1 MTSIVQE
8 RENFLRLAI
17 LVIDHSKAALISLIE
32 LDILNKHLTFE
43 QFLNQNQHEI
53 YHLCYNNRR
62 CCRCSPGSSL
72 SRIHRIIFPS
82 QMQVLFDTAANMH
95 GHRRGPEYCC
105 SFAKKG
111 IGTDVLDLILAR
123 CLLVY
128 CCTDVFWYSCLQ
140 FKGTS
145 FEDFLNQNKHMIY
158 HCRQYNQGCCHCQNH
173 CKLQANRQ
181 IVNAHQ
187 WNAMFISSSGLQMC
201 RKRSHSSATN
211 CICFISAIT
220 GITEGNLDIVLQQTI
235 LEYCCSTRKS
245 VETLVKIRNNV
256 YGNTNSTRISDSD
269 YTRIKNDIESA
280 ILDIAIVCG
289 NEPMSKTALN
299 DVYCRNFDHSQ
310 FVQYQNSLSETNRD
324 TKSVRELLA
333 YIQSSPMTLDQVMKT
348 LQTIKEGQNADKP
361 IDAKLQ
367 KLEDKTET
375 ISSII
380 ESDSKI
386 PDEINRLDKK
396 SIERYCQLLK
406 GKMDKRQHFRLVV
419 VGPKGSGK
427 TSLVRRILQQPLDK
441 PSKVR
446 STNGIDIHILK
457 SKIQTKSGKWIFME
471 GVTNRQVANMRLK
484 RCLVEKNQNQET
496 VEKNDVLS
504 DKDEESKMSIAWS
517 TTLESRN
524 VSPISS
530 SDKSDILNRKDFYPN
545 SRLNNEEGK
554 ISDALPTI
562 LESEDES
569 EDLFYSRVQ
578 QSISEIDLE
587 DVLNVEL
594 DENEF
599 ATIDL
604 WDFAGDRQ
612 FYNTHHT
619 FLSKE
624 ALYIV
629 TVDMT
634 KDVESILG
642 IDGED
647 PNFWF
652 QTLHYYGNKVNTRTR
667 MDPSVIL
674 VGTKIDLCRG
684 NEQGSKKKLFDN
696 CCRESSFKKH
706 IRDFSLLSN
715 TDENNEEV
723 FEKLR
728 LKIFDLAK
736 KCPSWDQEI
745 PVRWIHLEKTL
756 LKLSNEKP
764 IVTRADVIKL
774 GLENLEPIET
784 NEEVDLFLK
793 YHHETGDFVFFEDIQ
808 EYVVLSPQ
816 WLSNAFKCIITSDE
830 LQKDCDIS
838 SYVKN
843 DWDDIRKTGKLSNR
857 FIDHILEQ
865 NKLSMYKNHI
875 LTIMEKYDIIVRS
888 SSASGQESFYVP
900 CMVETTAID
909 HIDLIFDNKSKTSCL
924 CFVFDFLP
932 MPIFNH
938 VLAACT
944 RRFKISKKEYEP
956 VFFKGMCLFDLDDSG
971 CEKLFLL
978 MYQNVIQVQVWK
990 WECSKNKIEKSYS
1003 GIRTLIC
1010 SDIERAQVNRYK
1022 SNIPYKTQ
1030 LKCNITL
1037 YSCFKGMKDHDQLRK
1052 MEEYYCE
1059 EHEQSHDAKQIWTD
1073 WYEEDP
1079 KESLID
1085 LNHRHINFTKMGIIT
1100 LDVLADALYDLILV
1114 ADPNFTTPRSECDI
1128 SKLYEIHRNKMNVFI
1143 PSRGRWGGQWVDL
1156 NTNATAPGDDIER
1169 IRLTRNELQHSSK
1182 FELQDARFFQLC
1194 NLHKKVLGRFETKN
1208 NVFDYVQRFE
1218 IILNKK
1224 IAFLDWKR
1232 CKENI
1237 IFVCAKLQLPSSIT
1251 ASKGCGCTINCEIN
1265 SRLPSESRICWFK
1278 DHNGVDEP
1286 VIVDSIKY
1294 HGSTIEF
1301 PSLVISNADKC
1312 DEGFYA
1318 CRIMYPTDYQYEED
1332 TETVVWPKTY
1342 LHVNNQ

>member
-1 MTSIVQE
+1 
-8 RENFLRLAI
+8 
-17 LVIDHSKAALISLIE
+17 
-32 LDILNKHLTFE
+32 
-43 QFLNQNQHEI
+43 
-53 YHLCYNNRR
+53 
-62 CCRCSPGSSL
+62 
-72 SRIHRIIFPS
+72 
-82 QMQVLFDTAANMH
+82 
-95 GHRRGPEYCC
+95 
-105 SFAKKG
+105 
-111 IGTDVLDLILAR
+111 
-123 CLLVY
+123 
-128 CCTDVFWYSCLQ
+128 
-140 FKGTS
+140 
-145 FEDFLNQNKHMIY
+145 
-158 HCRQYNQGCCHCQNH
+158 
-173 CKLQANRQ
+173 
-181 IVNAHQ
+181 
-187 WNAMFISSSGLQMC
+187 
-201 RKRSHSSATN
+201 
-211 CICFISAIT
+211 
-220 GITEGNLDIVLQQTI
+220 
-235 LEYCCSTRKS
+235 
-245 VETLVKIRNNV
+245 
-256 YGNTNSTRISDSD
+256 
-269 YTRIKNDIESA
+269 
-280 ILDIAIVCG
+280 
-289 NEPMSKTALN
+289 
-299 DVYCRNFDHSQ
+299 
-310 FVQYQNSLSETNRD
+310 
-324 TKSVRELLA
+324 
-333 YIQSSPMTLDQVMKT
+333 
-348 LQTIKEGQNADKP
+348 
-361 IDAKLQ
+361 
-367 KLEDKTET
+367 
-375 ISSII
+375 
-380 ESDSKI
+380 
-386 PDEINRLDKK
+386 
-396 SIERYCQLLK
+396 
-406 GKMDKRQHFRLVV
+406 
-419 VGPKGSGK
+419 
-427 TSLVRRILQQPLDK
+427 
-441 PSKVR
+441 
-446 STNGIDIHILK
+446 
-457 SKIQTKSGKWIFME
+457 
-471 GVTNRQVANMRLK
+471 
-484 RCLVEKNQNQET
+484 
-496 VEKNDVLS
+496 
-504 DKDEESKMSIAWS
+504 MSIAWS
-517 TTLESRN
+517 TTLENRD
-524 VSPISS
+524 VSLISS
-530 SDKSDILNRKDFYPN
+530 TDKSDISIREDFFPN
-545 SRLNNEEGK
+545 SRLNSDEGQA
-554 ISDALPTI
+554 I
-562 LESEDES
+562 
-569 EDLFYSRVQ
+569 
-578 QSISEIDLE
+578 QSISEIDLA

-604 WDFAGDRQ
+604 WDFAGDKQ
-612 FYNTHHT
+612 FYNTHQT

-652 QTLHYYGNKVNTRTR
+652 QTLHYYGNKDNSRTR
-667 MDPSVIL
+667 LDPSVIL
-674 VGTKIDLCRG
+674 VGTKIDLYRG

-696 CCRESSFKKH
+696 CCRESFFKKH

-875 LTIMEKYDIIVRS
+875 LNIMEKYDIIVRS

-944 RRFKISKKEYEP
+944 RRYKISRKEYEP

-1052 MEEYYCE
+1052 MEEYYYE

-1079 KESLID
+1079 KESQID

-1114 ADPNFTTPRSECDI
+1114 ANPNFTTPRSECDI
-1128 SKLYEIHRNKMNVFI
+1128 SKLYDIHRNKMNVFI
-1143 PSRGRWGGQWVDL
+1143 P
-1156 NTNATAPGDDIER
+1156 TPGDDIER

-1208 NVFDYVQRFE
+1208 NVSDYVQRFE
-1218 IILNKK
+1218 DILNKK
-1224 IAFLDWKR
+1224 MVFVDWKR
-1232 CKENI
+1232 IKDNFK
-1237 IFVCAKLQLPSSIT
+1237 FVCTKVQLPSSIT
-1251 ASKGCGCTINCEIN
+1251 ASKGCGCTISCEID
-1265 SRLPSESRICWFK
+1265 SPLPFESTICWFK
-1278 DHNGVDEP
+1278 DHNGKDEP
-1286 VIVDSIKY
+1286 VIVDSKKY

-1312 DEGFYA
+1312 DEGFYS
-1318 CRIMYPTDYQYEED
+1318 CRVVYPTNYQYVED

>member
-674 VGTKIDLCRG
+674 VGTKIDLCR
-684 NEQGSKKKLFDN
+684 
-696 CCRESSFKKH
+696 
-706 IRDFSLLSN
+706 
-715 TDENNEEV
+715 
-723 FEKLR
+723 
-728 LKIFDLAK
+728 
-736 KCPSWDQEI
+736 
-745 PVRWIHLEKTL
+745 
-756 LKLSNEKP
+756 
-764 IVTRADVIKL
+764 
-774 GLENLEPIET
+774 
-784 NEEVDLFLK
+784 
-793 YHHETGDFVFFEDIQ
+793 
-808 EYVVLSPQ
+808 
-816 WLSNAFKCIITSDE
+816 
-830 LQKDCDIS
+830 
-838 SYVKN
+838 
-843 DWDDIRKTGKLSNR
+843 
-857 FIDHILEQ
+857 
-865 NKLSMYKNHI
+865 
-875 LTIMEKYDIIVRS
+875 
-888 SSASGQESFYVP
+888 
-900 CMVETTAID
+900 
-909 HIDLIFDNKSKTSCL
+909 
-924 CFVFDFLP
+924 
-932 MPIFNH
+932 
-938 VLAACT
+938 
-944 RRFKISKKEYEP
+944 
-956 VFFKGMCLFDLDDSG
+956 
-971 CEKLFLL
+971 
-978 MYQNVIQVQVWK
+978 VQVWK